1 MRIGEE
7 WRRGLEAETARKI
20 VTGDRSLD
28 WEQGFDAMA
37 GILSKIGT
45 TLEMIKWE
53 HSIFALPFAVTAMLL
68 AAGGWPGWRTLAWIV
83 VAMVAARSAAM
94 AFNRWA
100 DAELDAENPRTRN
113 RAIPAG
119 LLSKQFVL
127 GFTCVAIA
135 VFLAAAAE
143 LNRLALELAPV
154 ALAVLLGYSYLK
166 RLTRWSHLG
175 LGLALG
181 LAPAAAWIA
190 VRGSLDPRILVL
202 TAAVTFWAGGFD
214 VLYSCQDYE
223 HDRVA
228 GLHSLPQA
236 SGVAAAFWTAR
247 LMHLAMLGL
256 LIWFGLLFGFGLPG
270 WMGICAVGLL
280 LAYEHSIVSPRDLR
294 RLNAAFF
301 TMNGVIAMVFLGFV
315 TADLWM
321 KR

>member
-1 MRIGEE
+1 
-7 WRRGLEAETARKI
+7 
-20 VTGDRSLD
+20 
-28 WEQGFDAMA
+28 MA
-37 GILSKIGT
+37 GVFSKIGT

-53 HSIFALPFAVTAMLL
+53 HSIFALPFALTATLL

-100 DAELDAENPRTRN
+100 DSDLDAENPRTRS

-119 LLSKQFVL
+119 MLSKGFVL
-127 GFTCVAIA
+127 GFTCVAVA

-154 ALAVLLGYSYLK
+154 ALVVLLGYSYLK
-166 RLTRWSHLG
+166 RVTRWSHLG

-190 VRGSLDPRILVL
+190 VRGALDPRILVL
-202 TAAVTFWAGGFD
+202 AAAVTLWAGGFD

-223 HDRVA
+223 HDRAA

-236 SGVAAAFWTAR
+236 WGLTAAFWTAR
-247 LMHLAMLGL
+247 AMHVAMMGL
-256 LIWFGLLFGFGLPG
+256 LVWFGFLFGFGPAG
-270 WMGICAVGLL
+270 WIGVAAVGLL
-280 LAYEHSIVSPRDLR
+280 LVYEHAIISPRDLGR
-294 RLNAAFF
+294 MNAAFF
-301 TMNGVIAMVFLGFV
+301 TMNGVIAMVFLAFV

-321 KR
+321 RR

>member
-1 MRIGEE
+1 MP
-7 WRRGLEAETARKI
+7 
-20 VTGDRSLD
+20 
-28 WEQGFDAMA
+28 
-37 GILSKIGT
+37 GILKKIRT

-53 HSIFALPFAVTAMLL
+53 HSVFALPFALTAMLL
-68 AAGGWPGWRTLAWIV
+68 AANGLPGWRTVAWIL

-100 DAELDAENPRTRN
+100 DAGLDAGNPRTRN

-119 LLSKQFVL
+119 LLSRQFVL
-127 GFTCVAIA
+127 GFTLVALA
-135 VFLAAAAE
+135 VFVVAAAE
-143 LNRLALELAPV
+143 LNRLTLELAPV
-154 ALAVLLGYSYLK
+154 VLAVLLGYSYLK
-166 RLTRWSHLG
+166 RMTQWSHLG

-202 TAAVTFWAGGFD
+202 TAAVTLWAGGFD
-214 VLYSCQDYE
+214 VLYACQDYE
-223 HDRVA
+223 HDRAA

-236 SGVAAAFWTAR
+236 AGLTAAFWAAR
-247 LMHLAMLGL
+247 AMHLAMMAL
-256 LIWFGLLFGFGLPG
+256 LVWFGWLFGFRLAG
-270 WMGICAVGLL
+270 WLGIAAVGLL
-280 LAYEHSIVSPRDLR
+280 LAYEHALVSPRDLR

-321 KR
+321 RR